1 MPAIVLTVR
10 FLGERYGGPSH
21 TVTGLASGLAR
32 CGLGVDVVTGYHPRI
47 DGTNVVP
54 SSKAVNVHLTP
65 VWQAGPIRLYS
76 RFAQRLESLVAKR
89 HATLIHDNGL
99 WGHNNYQA
107 WRAACFAG
115 VPYLLSPRGMLE
127 PWAMSFKGRK
137 KRVALALYQQRIL
150 EGTALFFATSE
161 SEYDSIR
168 NAELKAPVAVVPNG
182 IDVALL
188 KNGCL
193 PKVQQVARQQR
204 VALFLSRIHKK
215 KGLINLLQAWAK
227 IDPKGWLLRLAGPD
241 EAGHLTEILDAIRA
255 FGLTDSV
262 QYVGSVSGEAKQ
274 RFYREADLFVL
285 PSYSENF
292 GVVVA
297 EALAHGLPVI
307 TTRGTPWSDL
317 ATYRCGWWV
326 DIGVAPLVEALQEA
340 ISLSDHERGEMGG
353 RGRMFVQRYNWD
365 VIAAQT
371 VSAYQWLL
379 GKGDKPGCIRTD

>member
-1 MPAIVLTVR
+1 M
-10 FLGERYGGPSH
+10 
-21 TVTGLASGLAR
+21 
-32 CGLGVDVVTGYHPRI
+32 
-47 DGTNVVP
+47 
-54 SSKAVNVHLTP
+54 
-65 VWQAGPIRLYS
+65 
-76 RFAQRLESLVAKR
+76 
-89 HATLIHDNGL
+89 
-99 WGHNNYQA
+99 
-107 WRAACFAG
+107 
-115 VPYLLSPRGMLE
+115 
-127 PWAMSFKGRK
+127 
-137 KRVALALYQQRIL
+137 
-150 EGTALFFATSE
+150 
-161 SEYDSIR
+161 
-168 NAELKAPVAVVPNG
+168 VPNG

-307 TTRGTPWSDL
+307 TTRGT
-317 ATYRCGWWV
+317 
-326 DIGVAPLVEALQEA
+326 
-340 ISLSDHERGEMGG
+340 
-353 RGRMFVQRYNWD
+353 RGRTLQL
-365 VIAAQT
+365 T
-371 VSAYQWLL
+371 VADGGLILVLPRWWRRCKKLL
-379 GKGDKPGCIRTD
+379 A